1 MSPLLDFLSRY
12 QLALVLMALVGGLM
26 VPWLFL
32 PLNPFNSLLLQLI
45 MLATGLRLNLQEFVH
60 EAGDWRLLVLA
71 NGTMLVGL
79 PFLVAIPLATF
90 APEWTLPFV
99 LAAAMPT
106 GLTAPAVVTI
116 LGGRTSLAVLISV
129 STSLLSPIMIPLVLR
144 VMAGKNIEIDT
155 FGMMLNIAWV
165 VIFPLALAVLMQ
177 WKLGK
182 KKIERHA
189 SAIRFLSLLAFVLV
203 IASVSASSVA
213 TSTAGG
219 DLQNG
224 FLAIGTD
231 GLIIVLLM
239 TAFWAGIAWLASAML
254 TWRNTIDRMTVAFCL
269 VYLNTT
275 LSVWIADKFFH
286 ETNIAPKM
294 VAIFIATTLVLPIFK
309 FFIPHDRR
317 KGYKKIY
324 TVEQV

>member
-1 MSPLLDFLSRY
+1 MSRFLDILSRY
-12 QLALVLMALVGGLM
+12 QLVLVLLALIGGLLF
-26 VPWLFL
+26 PWIFL

-45 MLATGLRLNLQEFVH
+45 MLATGLRLNLNEFVH
-60 EAGDWRLLVLA
+60 EAGDWRLLVIA
-71 NGTMLVGL
+71 NGTMLIGL

-129 STSLLSPIMIPLVLR
+129 STSLLSPFIIPLVLK
-144 VMAGKNIEIDT
+144 VMAGKTVAFDT
-155 FGMMLNIAWV
+155 VGMMLNIAWV
-165 VIFPLALAVLMQ
+165 VIFPLAFALFLQ
-177 WKLGK
+177 WKFGK
-182 KKIERHA
+182 KRIERQA
-189 SAIRFLSLLAFVLV
+189 NAIRFLGLVAFVLV

-213 TSTAGG
+213 TSTQQGEM
-219 DLQNG
+219 QNG
-224 FLAIGTD
+224 FMAIGTD
-231 GLIIVLLM
+231 GLIIVILM
-239 TAFWAGIAWLASAML
+239 TAFWAGIAWLASTML
-254 TWRNTIDRMTVAFCL
+254 TWRTAIDRMTVAFCL

-275 LSVWIADKFFH
+275 LSVWIADTFFH

-317 KGYKKIY
+317 KAYKKIY